1 MRILLSLFFALVSL
15 PNVYPQTDET
25 ALEQAL
31 FNLPDVTFKKISKPE
46 APYLQYAL
54 TIRQPLDHLHPEK
67 GSFGQ
72 QVLLTH
78 KGFDSPVVMNINGYT
93 MYKAKNELAEMLHA
107 NELNIEYRYFGSSAP
122 DSLQWEYLT
131 YDQVTADLHRIN
143 AMFKS
148 IYSGR
153 WVSTGISRGGQTAI
167 IYRYYYPKDVDI
179 SVPYVA
185 PVINGLED
193 KRIYEFLDTI
203 GSEDCRKR
211 IYSFQVYLL
220 SHEQEILDKLKWYAK
235 GKELKFTY
243 LGNLGKAFEYTVLE
257 YPFSFWQVGDVAC
270 TNIPAGKPMDDYVEH
285 LLKIVDLESF
295 SDKSMH
301 DFEVHYY
308 QSVTEG
314 GYYGYDAKPLRKYLH
329 YIDSDNPSGSFPP
342 KSIPYEP
349 FDSTFMQKIRVWLD
363 SQGNDFLYIY
373 GGRDTWSAC
382 AVTISSRVNSKRYM
396 IPGANHFTARV
407 KFMPAAMQQDFA
419 NEFRK
424 MTGLTVDLSALKSR

>member
-1 MRILLSLFFALVSL
+1 MRILFGFLFALVSL
-15 PNVYPQTDET
+15 SNLYPQADET

-31 FNLPDVTFKKISKPE
+31 FNLPDVTFKKISKPGDS
-46 APYLQYAL
+46 YLQYAL
-54 TIRQPLDHLHPEK
+54 TIKQPLDHLHPEK

-72 QVLLTH
+72 QVLLKH
-78 KGFDSPVVMNINGYT
+78 QGFNSPVVMNINGYKI
-93 MYKAKNELAEMLHA
+93 YKAKNELVEMLHA
-107 NELNIEYRYFGSSAP
+107 NELNIEYRYFGTSAP

-143 AMFKS
+143 GMFKS
-148 IYSGR
+148 IYSGK
-153 WVSTGISRGGQTAI
+153 WISTGISRGGQTAI

-203 GSEDCRKR
+203 STEECRNR
-211 IYSFQVYLL
+211 IYTFQVYLL
-220 SHEQEILDKLKWYAK
+220 KHEQEILDKLKWYSK
-235 GKELKFTY
+235 GKELEFTY
-243 LGNLGKAFEYTVLE
+243 LGSLGKAFEYTVLE

-270 TNIPAGKPMDDYVEH
+270 TDIPAGKPIDESVEH

-295 SDKSMH
+295 CDRSMH

-342 KSIPYEP
+342 KSVPYTS
-349 FDSTFMQKIRVWLD
+349 FDSTLMQKISIWLD
-363 SQGNDFLYIY
+363 NHGNDFLYIY

-382 AVTISSRVNSKRYM
+382 AVTVSPQVNSKRFM
-396 IPGANHFTARV
+396 LPGANHFTARV
-407 KFMPAAMQQDFA
+407 KYMPVGMQQDFA

-424 MTGLTVDLSALKSR
+424 MTGLEVNLSPIMSK